1 MKFKNGFK
9 TILKINHMANSL
21 TSNDL
26 LIRDYRSSD
35 YPEIAKLWVATDMD
49 NPVRGDNRETIERTL
64 KLGGKF
70 LILESVSA
78 RQIIGTSWMT
88 YDGRRIMIHHFGILP
103 EFQGKKYSKILMKES
118 LKFCKE
124 IGVQVKLEVHSQNI
138 NAVSLYTK
146 FGFKQLPGYNIY
158 IIRDISKLLS

>member
-1 MKFKNGFK
+1 MD
-9 TILKINHMANSL
+9 NST
-21 TSNDL
+21 TSKDL
-26 LIRDYRSSD
+26 LIRDYRTSD
-35 YPEIAKLWVATDMD
+35 YPEIAKLWLAADMD
-49 NPVRGDNRETIERTL
+49 NPVRGDNQETIDRTL

-70 LILESVSA
+70 LILESVST

-103 EFQGKKYSKILMKES
+103 EFQGKGYAKILLKES
-118 LKFCKE
+118 LKFCKKV
-124 IGVQVKLEVHSQNI
+124 GVQVKLEVHSQNI